1 MSRNVMSLFY
11 FNHNATEIAVDNDC
25 IEQAFEVNTENFKIT
40 IERYTDPCLDKV
52 KTKRKYEQWVIRRYD
67 QVMDH
72 NKFLSNFGLI
82 CEYIHKFRNKSCL

>member
-11 FNHNATEIAVDNDC
+11 FNHNAEEIAVDNHC
-25 IEQAFEVNTENFKIT
+25 IEQAFEVNTKTFNIT

-52 KTKRKYEQWVIRRYD
+52 KKKRKYEQWVIRRHD

-72 NKFLSNFGLI
+72 N
-82 CEYIHKFRNKSCL
+82 